1 MWMTR
6 RKLAGMMA
14 STAAFPAWADTN
26 EAAFFRGSLSDHGF
40 DFRKTNFDKIDR
52 AWHRQL
58 VNYPSTEAPGT
69 IVVDTAH
76 HFLYVIFENQT
87 ALRYGVGVGK
97 EGFQWFG
104 QAEIQRKALWP
115 DWVPPPEMLLRR
127 PELPKHMAGGPDNPL
142 GPRAM
147 YLYRDGRDLGYRLH
161 GTTEPWSIGGDVS
174 SGCIRMF
181 PEDVIDLFQRSPVGT
196 RVQVLKHLANS
207 QG

>member
-14 STAAFPAWADTN
+14 STAAFPAWADTH

-58 VNYPSTEAPGT
+58 VGYPSTEAPGT

-127 PELPKHMAGGPDNPL
+127 PELPKHMAGGPDNPRHVSVSR
-142 GPRAM
+142 RA
-147 YLYRDGRDLGYRLH
+147 RSRLPPAWH
-161 GTTEPWSIGGDVS
+161 HRALEHRRRCVEWLHPHVS
-174 SGCIRMF
+174 
-181 PEDVIDLFQRSPVGT
+181 
-196 RVQVLKHLANS
+196 
-207 QG
+207 